1 MSFHRLLNTAAAAR
15 LDAGGVDGSDQGGT
29 TVRLTRSVATR
40 LPTDYGDFRL
50 LAYTEN
56 GEASPHL
63 ALVKGGLDLPP
74 VPLVR
79 IHSECLTGEVFA
91 SQRCDCGVQLAAAL
105 HEIEREGAGVV
116 VYLRQEGRGIGLLN
130 KLHAYSMQDGGLDT
144 VDANLHLG
152 FEPDLRDYSAAIAIL
167 EDLGVRAVRLLT
179 NNPGKIAAL
188 ERSAIRLAGRVP
200 LVAPPTAHNRDYLET
215 KRLRMG
221 HLLAA
226 VER

>member
-1 MSFHRLLNTAAAAR
+1 M
-15 LDAGGVDGSDQGGT
+15 
-29 TVRLTRSVATR
+29 RLTRSVTTR
-40 LPTDYGDFRL
+40 LPTEYGEFRL
-50 LAYTEN
+50 HAYSEN
-56 GEASPHL
+56 GSGSPHL
-63 ALVKGGLDLPP
+63 ALVQGSLDLPAA
-74 VPLVR
+74 PLVR

-91 SQRCDCGVQLAAAL
+91 SQRCDCGPQLAAAL
-105 HEIEREGAGVV
+105 QAIEREGAGVL

-130 KLHAYSMQDGGLDT
+130 KLHAYSMQDAGLDT

-167 EDLGVRAVRLLT
+167 EDLGVRSVRLLT

-188 ERSAIRLAGRVP
+188 EQSGIRLAGRVP
-200 LVAPPTAHNRDYLET
+200 LVAPPTDHNRDYLET

-226 VER
+226 VES